1 MTEPSRET
9 ARLAQTNEIYQAL
22 GQFLVE
28 FSRMVNMM
36 EGDLYFA
43 VGGNQH
49 LFWSVTA
56 ELTAD
61 PLARAWRSVMAQSTD
76 LSEDDRKVL
85 SGIYGEITDLI
96 TLRNDWSHG
105 TWYVGYGNE
114 STDDWSKAAL
124 HRFKNSSKGLATPS
138 DLEVL
143 PTAAYIKD
151 VAAHVAFITQAII
164 DFGAN
169 VRLLRDKRTNT
180 HPNNRIR
187 VTKKDGRRHFQMSSN
202 GADWRSSEMP
212 LRPARS
218 SQ

>member
-9 ARLAQTNEIYQAL
+9 GRLAQMNEIYQAL

-28 FSRMVNMM
+28 FSRMVSAM
-36 EGDLYFA
+36 ESDLYFA

-61 PLARAWRSVMAQSTD
+61 PLARAWRSIMAQSTD
-76 LSEDDRKVL
+76 LTEDDRKVL
-85 SGIYGEITDLI
+85 SGICGEITDLI

-114 STDDWSKAAL
+114 STDDWSRAAL
-124 HRFKNSSKGLATPS
+124 QRFKNSSKGLMTPS

-151 VAAHVAFITQAII
+151 VAEHAAFITQAIF

-169 VRLLRDKRTNT
+169 VRLLRDKRTRT
-180 HPNNRIR
+180 HPSNRIR
-187 VTKKDGRRHFQMSSN
+187 VTKNDGRRQFQMSSN
-202 GADWRSSEMP
+202 GTDWQSSEMP
-212 LRPARS
+212 LRPVSS

>member
-1 MTEPSRET
+1 MTELPKET
-9 ARLAQTNEIYQAL
+9 DRRPQINEIYQAL

-28 FSRMVNMM
+28 FSRMVSAM
-36 EGDLYFA
+36 ETDLYFA
-43 VGGNQH
+43 IGGNQH

-61 PLARAWRSVMAQSTD
+61 PLARAWRSVMVQSAD
-76 LSEDDRKVL
+76 LTEDDRKIL

-105 TWYVGYGNE
+105 TWYVGYGE
-114 STDDWSKAAL
+114 STDDWSRAAL
-124 HRFKNSSKGLATPS
+124 QRFKNSSKGLMTPS

-143 PTAAYIKD
+143 PTAIYIKD
-151 VAAHVAFITQAII
+151 VAEHTAFLTRAIS

-169 VRLLRDKRTNT
+169 ARILRDKRTNK
-180 HPNNRIR
+180 HPSNRIR
-187 VTKKDGRRHFQMSSN
+187 VTKKDGRRQFQMSSN
-202 GADWRSSEMP
+202 ETDWQCSEMP
-212 LRPARS
+212 PRPVSS